1 MALEAFDFTTTNGDR
16 LDLIGSLTSYS
27 DEIQTG
33 AVEKRVVRRD
43 GALHQF
49 VGAPPRQ
56 YSFSC
61 VIAGRDAQQRYER
74 LCAVIRFAP
83 EGRLTHPR
91 FGSLRAVCLSI
102 SAQES
107 PGDALD
113 TITVLLKFAET
124 GLSDPPKPAPTAEA
138 AAGAS
143 QAQNCAAICA
153 TESSA
158 IAEVGAALQSASNG
172 FAVAIQNAE
181 AGLGV
186 LPDVDASLAVIA
198 QHQASLQTLGASFA
212 AQRAAT
218 LAVASALRAR
228 SRFQAGRPPL
238 IWFEVPA
245 STSLGTLCQ
254 RLYGGRGLTE
264 KAQILR
270 LNRIARPYSIPAG
283 TRLLLT
289 DPSYVPLSR
298 A

>member
-1 MALEAFDFTTTNGDR
+1 MVVAFDFTTTNGDR
-16 LDLIGSLTSYS
+16 LDLVGSLTSHS

-61 VIAGRDAQQRYER
+61 VITGRDAQQRYER

-91 FGSLRAVCLSI
+91 FGSIRAVCLSI
-102 SAQES
+102 SAQET

-124 GLSDPPKPAPTAEA
+124 GLSDAPKPAPTAEA
-138 AAGAS
+138 ATAAS

-153 TESSA
+153 TEAPA
-158 IAEVGAALQSASNG
+158 IAEVGAALQRASNG
-172 FAVAIQNAE
+172 YAVALQNAE

-198 QHQASLQTLGASFA
+198 QQQTSLQTLNASFA

-218 LAVASALRAR
+218 LTLASALRAR
-228 SRFQAGRPPL
+228 NRFQAGRPPL
-238 IWFEVPA
+238 VYFELPA
-245 STSLGTLCQ
+245 AASLGALCQ

-270 LNRIARPYSIPAG
+270 LNRITRPYSIPAG

-289 DPSYVPLSR
+289 DPSYVPSLAS
-298 A
+298 